1 MTWTEELIRQLRNLA
16 AAGKTSGQIAT
27 ALGLTRGAVIGKMSR
42 EGIPLARLPFWGSR
56 AAPKK
61 NQSPLRGPP
70 AKPRVPPLQGRMGAG
85 PAIMAVMP
93 YHCEWPFGD
102 PASEDFHFCSEPRD
116 PYVEPPYCPKHA
128 EIAVV
133 RRR

>member
-1 MTWTEELIRQLRNLA
+1 MNWTEELIRQLRTLA
-16 AAGKTSGQIAT
+16 AAGRSSGEIAT

-42 EGIPLARLPFWGSR
+42 EGIPLARLPFWGSK
-56 AAPKK
+56 AAPKA
-61 NQSPLRGPP
+61 
-70 AKPRVPPLQGRMGAG
+70 AKPPSKPNPLIPPLQGRMGAG

-128 EIAVV
+128 EVAI